1 MTIFYV
7 FWGGESE
14 NSISFYPSRLDF
26 AVPEVVIFDTNDTKW
41 HKSYFL
47 ILCSQHLII
56 MTVMAISYV
65 FWGGES
71 DNGIYFYPS
80 WLDFAVL
87 EVTICTQMAH
97 NDTNNQ
103 PRYIKMYRY

>member
-14 NSISFYPSRLDF
+14 NGIRFYPSRLDF

-47 ILCSQHLII
+47 ILRLQVFTI
-56 MTVMAISYV
+56 MMVMTISYV

-71 DNGIYFYPS
+71 DKSISFDPS
-80 WLDFAVL
+80 WVDFAAP
-87 EVTICTQMAH
+87 EVTIFTHMTH
-97 NDTNNQ
+97 NDTNNHPQ
-103 PRYIKMYRY
+103 YIKM